1 MSSSLWLVMVLL
13 VSVVYGTEGNTTT
26 EDTRSFMYLE
36 EFIGRVVRNMER
48 EEPPVEDEVNLPDWR
63 VKSPL
68 EPVYCLL
75 ASAQIRLEIQR
86 PDSSGGA
93 NWTLEEV
100 SIPDTAQI
108 RNGGCEDPG
117 KSEIQLQWRQEGGE
131 EDNLLN
137 LVVKRQSDTLALLGG
152 AYLRL
157 QNQNGEEEFYA
168 SMKSGVYS
176 TLIWPIR
183 YQVRCPDTLSYV
195 LRPVQ
200 DQLEDGGSSED
211 DLDEE
216 SQAKAILHLIDLRME
231 AFRESTEKDFEDAK
245 WFRREWG
252 CEFHRTFKWAPYFVA
267 SGMAGLVLFL
277 GFAFLCKNSLNKKNG
292 NYEVL

>member
-1 MSSSLWLVMVLL
+1 MSSSLWVVMVVMVSL
-13 VSVVYGTEGNTTT
+13 VHGKDDNST

-36 EFIGRVVRNMER
+36 ELIGRVVRNMER
-48 EEPPVEDEVNLPDWR
+48 EESPVEDDVDLPDWS

-68 EPVYCLL
+68 EPDVCLL

-86 PDSSGGA
+86 PDSSGA

-100 SIPDTAQI
+100 SIPQTAQI
-108 RNGGCEDPG
+108 RKGGCDEPG
-117 KSEIQLQWRQEGGE
+117 KSEIQLEWRQEGGE
-131 EDNLLN
+131 EANLLN

-195 LRPVQ
+195 LTPVQ
-200 DQLEDGGSSED
+200 DQMEDGEPSED

-216 SQAKAILHLIDLRME
+216 SQPKAILHLIDLRME
-231 AFRESTEKDFEDAK
+231 VFRESTEKDFVDAM
-245 WFRREWG
+245 WFRREWK

-267 SGMAGLVLFL
+267 LGMVGLVLFL
-277 GFAFLCKNSLNKKNG
+277 VFAFLCKNSLNKKNG